1 MEKSQSAIFPG
12 KSSAA
17 NDRGS
22 AARFAVV
29 MSVGLGLLLLACA
42 ASISFGAADMSLRL
56 AWSSI
61 FHFDPSLEEHQIIR
75 TFRLPRTAADLM
87 VGCGLA
93 VCGAVMQGT
102 TRNPL
107 ADSGLLGISAGSTF
121 AIALCM
127 SFLPQRTY
135 METILYSCLGA
146 ALATGLTYYLASVGK
161 RGMTPQKLVLAGI
174 SISMLFS
181 SFSTY
186 LAIRYDIGQSLDFW
200 TAGGTANVTW
210 QQLGYTAPLF
220 VIGLLWSIAISPSI
234 TILSFGEELAGGLG
248 LNAGRV
254 MVSATVVVLVLTGL
268 ATIIVGPI
276 SFVGL
281 VVPHIVRYMV
291 GVDYRFIV
299 PASMLYGGIFLV
311 AADLLGRMINRP
323 YETPLGIIFALVGV
337 PYFLYLVRKQRRE
350 FA

>member
-1 MEKSQSAIFPG
+1 MG
-12 KSSAA
+12 KSHSAVFSDHSSTA
-17 NDRGS
+17 NERGS
-22 AARFAVV
+22 AVRFTLV
-29 MSVGLGLLLLACA
+29 MTVGLALLLLAFA
-42 ASISFGAADMSLRL
+42 ASISFGAADMSLGL
-56 AWSSI
+56 AWGSI
-61 FHFDPSLEEHQIIR
+61 FHFNPSLEEHQIIR
-75 TFRLPRTAADLM
+75 TFRLPRTVADLM

-146 ALATGLTYYLASVGK
+146 ALATGLTYYLAAIGK

-186 LAIRYDIGQSLDFW
+186 LAIRFNIGQSLDFW
-200 TAGGTANVTW
+200 TAGGTATVTW
-210 QQLGYTAPLF
+210 QQLAYTAPLF
-220 VIGLLWSIAISPSI
+220 LVGLLWSIAISPSI

-254 MVSATVVVLVLTGL
+254 IGSATVVVLVLTGL
-268 ATIIVGPI
+268 ATVIVGPI

-281 VVPHIVRYMV
+281 VVPHIARYLV
-291 GVDYRFIV
+291 GVDYRFII
-299 PASMLYGGIFLV
+299 PASMMYGGIFLV